1 MRLELKR
8 EPAIGNAIPG
18 ELYADGF
25 FFGYTL
31 ENAEYSFPSG
41 VYDLYARESPKHG
54 WKVHVRIPNRQ
65 NIMFHGANVPAEL
78 LGCIGISYSR
88 PTKGTLFGDL
98 SSELWDEFE
107 KGGKNGVLIVTN
119 AGEEIDTGKRFFL
132 VVAIAGA
139 LLLLKRNKNKG
150 GYNG

>member
-1 MRLELKR
+1 
-8 EPAIGNAIPG
+8 
-18 ELYADGF
+18 
-25 FFGYTL
+25 
-31 ENAEYSFPSG
+31 
-41 VYDLYARESPKHG
+41 
-54 WKVHVRIPNRQ
+54 
-65 NIMFHGANVPAEL
+65 MFHGANVPAEL

-139 LLLLKRNKNKG
+139 LLLLTRNKHKG
-150 GYNG
+150 GYKEKKKRKLGSNFRTGGKPGFRVR